1 MPSTM
6 LTVEEALARS
16 YYYFIPWKPL
26 TGSVAKGEQGLLLPM
41 AVGTAY
47 TLIGNSFAEHR
58 T

>member
-41 AVGTAY
+41 AVCTA
-47 TLIGNSFAEHR
+47 
-58 T
+58 